1 MDGSETRLV
10 DKLQIHFLR
19 KKNGGGEISSV
30 TVSKATPGTA
40 FITFE
45 EPEVAS
51 RLARKGKQVFKVNDR
66 NYDITISL
74 HHGEVAV
81 DKVLLRMTVLVDH
94 RRLPQGKNTLLS
106 LHRAFPDVRLV
117 FDDQKHLCTVNGR
130 YSDVQ
135 TLSSLVLDSLETQDQ
150 SPSDAPQL
158 PPEEPTNIHF
168 GANEDVGE
176 LKNTPVS
183 ADLDLDLEHKTKRK
197 SGLPLP
203 CSYSDQASC
212 AALTDDTWNSS
223 ATIGTSFEDFSLIV
237 DSDIFRYLHKYCSV
251 DYQSILRRH
260 SVEVLDVNC
269 DDITTLY
276 LKPQTARSEHDLG
289 SVKKAHEDLAKL
301 YQHQESQLRKEQVFK
316 PDVPEKELARA
327 LESLRMKMPRLMIDV
342 EDRNVYMVGS
352 KSEVSEAKQFI
363 GDLQGFGMGKD
374 VFASSQTRKQGSA
387 AASDPPGVFS
397 AMHQDSH
404 ELFMPKKD
412 LQDTNQIKTFGESS
426 SRRTHCYAELKETDD
441 VSQSGQ
447 FTSSQRSENSTE
459 DIFSLRKTDV
469 PQARHVPSD
478 PEWMEL
484 EKNKYTDSHFQFSNP
499 SAPLDFTSGGTDLQ
513 SQSDVRGTYSE
524 TLNKLSKE
532 HKNKQTESGK
542 ERKLAANFGSQDSTS
557 YKSDP
562 PKLNEGS
569 FEKEKLSDSGHPHP
583 HPLIKPSMTSSLDPN
598 TLRGIM
604 SAKATT
610 RKLDLGHDKKT
621 TLTSAGLSGDQG
633 VRSRP
638 TIPTSAGSPLRR
650 SNSFSGRIQKG
661 ENKTQV
667 AEDLSA
673 GQKGLSGNSP
683 TREIAAMDLVLP
695 FKLWLY
701 LTSVYNTEIENM
713 TSDLQVKEILGEDG
727 LTLCLKGV
735 DSEKVYECHRRLKSF
750 IATAEM
756 DFEARTVPLSDLQVS
771 DNKDKTLIELCILM
785 KQRFKMVKLL
795 AMSSDLMILGPRS
808 LCEEVEAAMIKTLKS
823 SPGPASLHTSRA
835 SNSDF
840 ESLGNQPTAS
850 AKPDADVVQTSD
862 PKNAQ
867 SATKVLH
874 EDNKCGTQTLIQE
887 ESDQKDGGITNKNRG
902 TSCGELIQKNKADGE
917 SKGDD
922 TSSSQSD
929 QTVTEQPN
937 PDVSPDRRS
946 AAASNHHLFC
956 YVCAKECETV
966 KQAACSYNFC
976 TECDKKVH
984 NNCGICVTSGIKG
997 SMSIQ
1002 ESTLTIPGFTRDTTL
1017 KIIYDIPD
1025 GIQGEE
1031 HPCPGAPF
1039 KGDRFEAF
1047 LPLNKTTK
1055 KLLPLLEKAFHQG
1068 LTFTVKEGSSDD
1080 DGSKEG
1086 RVVWGSIPHKTK
1098 TEGGT
1103 SKKGYPD
1110 STYIRRLDDALKA
1123 AGVAE

>member
-1 MDGSETRLV
+1 MAGEVRTIRVSGLPMDGSETRLV

-51 RLARKGKQVFKVNDR
+51 RLAQKGKQVFKVNDR

-74 HHGEVAV
+74 HHGEVDV

-106 LHRAFPDVRLV
+106 LHRGFPDVRLV

-135 TLSSLVLDSLETQDQ
+135 TFSSLVLDSLESQVSHLVHLFHSTARDT
-150 SPSDAPQL
+150 PQL

-168 GANEDVGE
+168 GANEDVGV
-176 LKNTPVS
+176 LKNTTVS

-197 SGLPLP
+197 S
-203 CSYSDQASC
+203 
-212 AALTDDTWNSS
+212 DDTWNSS

-237 DSDIFRYLHKYCSV
+237 DSDIFRYLHKYCSME
-251 DYQSILRRH
+251 YQSILRRH

-276 LKPQTARSEHDLG
+276 LKPETARSEHDLG

-327 LESLRMKMPRLMIDV
+327 LESLRVKMPRLMIDV

-374 VFASSQTRKQGSA
+374 VFASSQSRIQGSA
-387 AASDPPGVFS
+387 AASDPPGGFS
-397 AMHQDSH
+397 ATHQDSH

-412 LQDTNQIKTFGESS
+412 LQDTNQIKTFRESS
-426 SRRTHCYAELKETDD
+426 SKRTHYYAELKETD
-441 VSQSGQ
+441 VISQSGQ
-447 FTSSQRSENSTE
+447 FTSSQRSENSTV
-459 DIFSLRKTDV
+459 DIFSLRRTDV

-513 SQSDVRGTYSE
+513 SQSDVRGTGSE
-524 TLNKLSKE
+524 TLNKSSKE
-532 HKNKQTESGK
+532 HKNKQTES
-542 ERKLAANFGSQDSTS
+542 
-557 YKSDP
+557 
-562 PKLNEGS
+562 
-569 FEKEKLSDSGHPHP
+569 
-583 HPLIKPSMTSSLDPN
+583 
-598 TLRGIM
+598 
-604 SAKATT
+604 
-610 RKLDLGHDKKT
+610 
-621 TLTSAGLSGDQG
+621 
-633 VRSRP
+633 RP
-638 TIPTSAGSPLRR
+638 TIPTSAGSTLRR

-673 GQKGLSGNSP
+673 GQKGLSRNSP

-795 AMSSDLMILGPRS
+795 AMSSDVMILGPRS
-808 LCEEVEAAMIKTLKS
+808 LCDEVEAAMIKTFRKDGNAANS
-823 SPGPASLHTSRA
+823 RPSPGPASLHTSKA

-840 ESLGNQPTAS
+840 ESLGNQSTAS

-874 EDNKCGTQTLIQE
+874 KDNKRGTQTSIQG
-887 ESDQKDGGITNKNRG
+887 ESDQKDGGITNKKNRG
-902 TSCGELIQKNKADGE
+902 TSCGESIQKNKADGE
-917 SKGDD
+917 RVGDD
-922 TSSSQSD
+922 TSRSQSD
-929 QTVTEQPN
+929 QNVTEQPN

-946 AAASNHHLFC
+946 ASASNHHLFC
-956 YVCAKECETV
+956 YVCAKECDTV
-966 KQAACSYNFC
+966 KQAACGYNFC
-976 TECDKKVH
+976 AECDKKVH

-997 SMSIQ
+997 TMSIQ
-1002 ESTLTIPGFTRDTTL
+1002 ESTITIPGFTRDTTL
-1017 KIIYDIPD
+1017 KIVYDIHD

-1039 KGDRFEAF
+1039 KGNRFEAF

-1103 SKKGYPD
+1103 SKNGYPD

-1123 AGVAE
+1123 AGV